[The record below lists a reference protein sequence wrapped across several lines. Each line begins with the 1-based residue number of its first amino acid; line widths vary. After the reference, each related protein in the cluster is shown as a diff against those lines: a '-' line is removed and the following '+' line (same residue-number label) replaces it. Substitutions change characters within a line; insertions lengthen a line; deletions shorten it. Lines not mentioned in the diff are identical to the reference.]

1 MIDTRTKH
9 DLSADVVKLDYEALV
24 ETAEIAFVETRE
36 AVSRY
41 LDELRE
47 MEISNV
53 SRSMTANWL
62 ADEAKTLAVSAET
75 YSTLVDGKTRS
86 HVEIINKPKVE
97 EE

>member
-9 DLSADVVKLDYEALV
+9 DLSADTVRLDYQALIR
-24 ETAEIAFVETRE
+24 TAAIAFMETRE

-62 ADEAKTLAVSAET
+62 ADKADALAVAAET
-75 YSTLVDGKTRS
+75 YSTLVGGKTRS
-86 HVEIINKPKVE
+86 HVDIMNKPKVDE
-97 EE
+97 